1 MKESLRKRSDTKI
14 LQPQTNSHGDPRT
27 QGRWS
32 HLEHEKFIQGK
43 VLIIYLYSLEYLQT

>member
-14 LQPQTNSHGDPRT
+14 LPQSATSRGDSRT

-32 HLEHEKFIQGK
+32 HLEHEKFIQGT
-43 VLIIYLYSLEYLQT
+43 LN